1 MCKYNNLLQLID
13 TKYKG
18 LEHPY
23 CLDGK
28 RYSKNRLSSLYS
40 FPLHLKLGQQEAGEM
55 AQLEEDLS
63 VSPGPHEKPG
73 RYPHVI
79 PHKGGRDRRVLALL
93 ASRLTLLWHVP
104 GQ

>member
-1 MCKYNNLLQLID
+1 
-13 TKYKG
+13 
-18 LEHPY
+18 
-23 CLDGK
+23 
-28 RYSKNRLSSLYS
+28 
-40 FPLHLKLGQQEAGEM
+40 M

-79 PHKGGRDRRVLALL
+79 PHEGGRDRGILALL
-93 ASRLTLLWHVP
+93 VSQLTLLWHVP